1 MRHNI
6 NQRIRAQEVRL
17 VSEGENKICSL
28 REALDEAK
36 LQDLDLVEIS
46 PNAKPPV
53 VKIID
58 YKKFLYEQ
66 KKKVK
71 GPQKPKTKLKEIR
84 YTPTTDEHDYNF
96 KLNHA
101 KNFLGSN
108 NSLKASIFFKGRM
121 IKYKDQGYVLL
132 NRLIKDLE
140 EHGSP
145 DAMPKMEG
153 KRMII
158 IFKPLKK

>member
-1 MRHNI
+1 MMRLNTLKSNVESKPLI
-6 NQRIRAQEVRL
+6 KNQR
-17 VSEGENKICSL
+17 K
-28 REALDEAK
+28 
-36 LQDLDLVEIS
+36 
-46 PNAKPPV
+46 NAS
-53 VKIID
+53 
-58 YKKFLYEQ
+58 
-66 KKKVK
+66 KVK
-71 GPQKPKTKLKEIR
+71 ELRFTYNTG
-84 YTPTTDEHDYNF
+84 DHDFNF